1 MSPTPRAASIP
12 PAAPVPAPALPVF
25 AAESRPAADAPPK
38 AVGSPERAELAYP
51 WSGTYV
57 RPPVFTPARPD
68 PRASPL
74 PLFPRE
80 ARFAGS
86 VGIVVLF
93 VRVSAK
99 GAVTE
104 ARIEE
109 STGSGPLDRAAL
121 DAVARWRFLP
131 ARLDGAPV
139 DSEVLVPVRFRLE

>member
-1 MSPTPRAASIP
+1 M
-12 PAAPVPAPALPVF
+12 
-25 AAESRPAADAPPK
+25 
-38 AVGSPERAELAYP
+38 AYP

-57 RPPVFTPARPD
+57 RPPSFTPARPD
-68 PRASPL
+68 PEASP
-74 PLFPRE
+74 PPRFPRE

-139 DSEVLVPVRFRLE
+139 DSEVFVPVRFRLE